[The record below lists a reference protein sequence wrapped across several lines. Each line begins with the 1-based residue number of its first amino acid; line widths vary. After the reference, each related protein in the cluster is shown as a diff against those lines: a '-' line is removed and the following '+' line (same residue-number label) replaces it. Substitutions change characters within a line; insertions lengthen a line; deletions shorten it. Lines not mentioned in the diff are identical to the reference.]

1 MSRAAREAGDE
12 STPRSR
18 LRFPGVRAPK
28 PLLSPETERGL
39 TARQLEVL
47 DELEGIVA
55 LGGLADLTMAEIAAE
70 LNCSLRTLYGIA
82 PSKEALVL
90 AVVDRRLRRIG
101 RAAIATLEAS
111 MSPLEAL
118 RAYLQATSEAVQPS
132 TEAFGRELAG
142 IVDAERLL
150 DGHERYVMAVT
161 RSLLDRA
168 VAAAEIGAV
177 DTSALAHLLG
187 GLGREFARPEIAK
200 QVARPPKATADALVE
215 IILRGLRRN

>member
-111 MSPLEAL
+111 MSPLEA
-118 RAYLQATSEAVQPS
+118 
-132 TEAFGRELAG
+132 
-142 IVDAERLL
+142 
-150 DGHERYVMAVT
+150 
-161 RSLLDRA
+161 
-168 VAAAEIGAV
+168 
-177 DTSALAHLLG
+177 
-187 GLGREFARPEIAK
+187 
-200 QVARPPKATADALVE
+200 
-215 IILRGLRRN
+215 